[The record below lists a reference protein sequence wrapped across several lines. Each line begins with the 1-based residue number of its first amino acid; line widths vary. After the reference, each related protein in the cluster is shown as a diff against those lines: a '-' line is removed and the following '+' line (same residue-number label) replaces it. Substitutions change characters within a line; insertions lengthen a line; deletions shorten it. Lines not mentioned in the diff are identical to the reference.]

1 MVNFVWIENN
11 RKETKLKNLLIVWV
25 LIWFV
30 SIAFHFTVVFFFWLI
45 LDSIFLV
52 WLFLAIWNVFS
63 LAFDIPIWVLQKY
76 IKPKTFMI
84 IWSVFMLV
92 ACLIFFKFI
101 YLEWMTWA
109 LPPWW
114 KIFDYFSKFM
124 DSFTNIFLLFLEK
137 IAYTISIFSSV
148 FKIFL
153 VISKLYFKLYFS
165 WLIHIVT

>member
-11 RKETKLKNLLIVWV
+11 RKETKLINLLIVWV

-109 LPPWW
+109 LLPWW

-124 DSFTNIFLLFLEK
+124 DSFTNIFLLFL
-137 IAYTISIFSSV
+137 AAG
-148 FKIFL
+148 
-153 VISKLYFKLYFS
+153 LY
-165 WLIHIVT
+165 WLISEIYWVTSFS